1 MTPAAST
8 DPDEPGHPDGP
19 SGQALGHTTRSSLRR
34 KKERG
39 SYDRALAESI
49 LDEGLVC
56 HVGFVVDESPFVMP
70 MTYARVGDALYLHGA
85 TGNRMLRHIS
95 GAELCVTVTLL
106 DAIVLARS
114 ALHHSMNYRS
124 VVLFGTAEV
133 VTDEDEKRRATESL
147 LEHMA
152 VGRSTDTRSPTFE
165 ELRSTLFVRLHIEE
179 GSVKVRTGGP
189 IDDPEDMTL
198 AVWAGLIPMTTV
210 AGEGVADD
218 PLPPG
223 TREPRYVRAYP
234 SRTAK
239 RAQVDQQ

>member
-1 MTPAAST
+1 MTSQPG
-8 DPDEPGHPDGP
+8 PDL
-19 SGQALGHTTRSSLRR
+19 SQTTRSSLRR

-39 SYDRALAESI
+39 SYDRALAEAI

-56 HVGFVVDESPFVMP
+56 HVGFVVDGSPFVMP
-70 MTYARVGDALYLHGA
+70 MTYARVGETLYLHGA

-124 VVLFGTAEV
+124 VVLFGTAEA
-133 VTDEDEKRRATESL
+133 VTDEDEKRHATEAL

-152 VGRSTDTRSPTFE
+152 VGRSTETRAPTFE
-165 ELRSTLFVRLHIEE
+165 ELRSTLFVRLQMEE
-179 GSVKVRTGGP
+179 GSVKVRAGGP

-198 AVWAGLIPMTTV
+198 AVWAGLIPMSTV
-210 AGEGVADD
+210 ASVGVEDA

-223 TREPRYVRAYP
+223 TPEPAYVRAYP
-234 SRTAK
+234 SR
-239 RAQVDQQ
+239 RASTDR